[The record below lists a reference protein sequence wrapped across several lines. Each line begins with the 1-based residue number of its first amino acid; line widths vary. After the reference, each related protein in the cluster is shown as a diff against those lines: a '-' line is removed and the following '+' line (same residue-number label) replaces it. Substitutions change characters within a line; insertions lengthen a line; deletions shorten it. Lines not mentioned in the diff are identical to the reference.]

1 MKSIETVIIQAG
13 GQGSRMGS
21 YTHNKPKCLIP
32 YMGKTILE
40 NNLNYFKGKKI
51 IIIVDYLSEVLI
63 NYVNNILKRNDIIF
77 IKSKEK
83 TTTSGLYESMSHIS
97 DDEKFLL
104 IWSDLYLKKEINVDF
119 NKEILIGLTNEF
131 TCRWKFKDNQLVK
144 EKTNSDGILG
154 IFAFKNK
161 KTVLKFS
168 ENLSLVGGNLTN
180 INVGDMEYSY
190 FQDIEEIGDFDRYES
205 LISESSKSR
214 FFNKLTINE
223 DVVVKE
229 CIDENYKNLISD
241 EIDWYKFLDN
251 KINFIPKIIS
261 ENPFVMTRIKGSHL
275 FNLNL
280 NESEKKIILDS
291 VFENMNKL
299 HSLGV
304 CDSNIDDIN
313 EIYINK
319 TFKRVNDV
327 HYVIPFF
334 KDEYIEINGNN
345 YLNPFSDKNIS
356 FFRNQ
361 LEKIDVK
368 KYNVIHGDITFSNLL
383 VDGNKTYFI
392 DPRGYFGNSK
402 IYGDKDYDWAK
413 LYYSVNGNYDSI
425 NQKKFT
431 VSVHNKGVT
440 INIKSNGFEDFSSL
454 VIESSGISY
463 YHMELLHSLIWLS
476 LTGYVREDIDSILYS
491 FYNGVMIWNRT
502 LK

>member
-1 MKSIETVIIQAG
+1 M
-13 GQGSRMGS
+13 
-21 YTHNKPKCLIP
+21 
-32 YMGKTILE
+32 
-40 NNLNYFKGKKI
+40 
-51 IIIVDYLSEVLI
+51 
-63 NYVNNILKRNDIIF
+63 
-77 IKSKEK
+77 
-83 TTTSGLYESMSHIS
+83 
-97 DDEKFLL
+97 
-104 IWSDLYLKKEINVDF
+104 
-119 NKEILIGLTNEF
+119 
-131 TCRWKFKDNQLVK
+131 
-144 EKTNSDGILG
+144 
-154 IFAFKNK
+154 
-161 KTVLKFS
+161 
-168 ENLSLVGGNLTN
+168 
-180 INVGDMEYSY
+180 
-190 FQDIEEIGDFDRYES
+190 
-205 LISESSKSR
+205 
-214 FFNKLTINE
+214 
-223 DVVVKE
+223 
-229 CIDENYKNLISD
+229 ISD

>member
-214 FFNKLTINE
+214 FFNKLTIN
-223 DVVVKE
+223 DDGVVNE
-229 CIDENYKNLISD
+229 CSDEN
-241 EIDWYKFLDN
+241 
-251 KINFIPKIIS
+251 
-261 ENPFVMTRIKGSHL
+261 
-275 FNLNL
+275 
-280 NESEKKIILDS
+280 
-291 VFENMNKL
+291 
-299 HSLGV
+299 
-304 CDSNIDDIN
+304 
-313 EIYINK
+313 
-319 TFKRVNDV
+319 
-327 HYVIPFF
+327 
-334 KDEYIEINGNN
+334 
-345 YLNPFSDKNIS
+345 
-356 FFRNQ
+356 
-361 LEKIDVK
+361 
-368 KYNVIHGDITFSNLL
+368 
-383 VDGNKTYFI
+383 
-392 DPRGYFGNSK
+392 
-402 IYGDKDYDWAK
+402 
-413 LYYSVNGNYDSI
+413 
-425 NQKKFT
+425 
-431 VSVHNKGVT
+431 
-440 INIKSNGFEDFSSL
+440 
-454 VIESSGISY
+454 
-463 YHMELLHSLIWLS
+463 
-476 LTGYVREDIDSILYS
+476 
-491 FYNGVMIWNRT
+491 
-502 LK
+502 